1 MDMLIDL
8 NPQVLMIVGGLVIA
22 ASVFI
27 STVAA
32 AVKIHRNLTNKCRS
46 DEDFTNGLSFM
57 FMLRLVLE
65 GMSIDNIFKIM
76 AETVRKRLYVSIKT
90 GLFSKEEVWMVGH
103 PAIVKEV
110 FSPTSSKNWFKG
122 DQMFARR
129 VLSGSK
135 DTSEI
140 NKAMLYTGDDSGW
153 RHARQSMTPFF
164 YKKDFTTLDKDMDR
178 ILMKHLD
185 GAIKNKDG
193 KVELLNMT
201 LKITIDMVVQLLYGI
216 ELPPNEF
223 ETLVRSLAAY
233 IVPGSPTKSTFPGGL
248 SAFEYHRKVGFEIGK
263 LSKDKR
269 GTLGSIIQNSDMPD
283 FLKDEN
289 SAFFLEALTP
299 AFASF
304 WTICHVLLDK
314 TGDRAKV
321 CMKDPVYRQQCIKE
335 SLRMYPPVPSLWPRI
350 AKKDVQIPN
359 PIYDERLVPKKIS
372 FLSKLFGGSE
382 PIESQKTIKIPKGT
396 VAMVFPSVLHYD
408 DRFWFEPTTYSPER
422 WDRDPFVLEM
432 KGTATGTKLA
442 NRKTVNYGGLL
453 STATA
458 SIESNTRPKFL
469 ETSKDF
475 YEKQKGE
482 TGNIRNFMFGAPHE
496 SFMADANYDR
506 LSVCSDPDAF
516 DYQSWSFMPFGLG
529 MHACM
534 GRRLALRM
542 VDAILYNFLQY
553 DVTFYSG
560 VVPSMFSGKT
570 FDERIVA
577 TAAVYNMPADP
588 AYITVKAPVKSVRFA
603 PENMRISVV
612 DNVELRKSGIKSKKL
627 SDLLAEALMEE
638 DSDDSDDDEE

>member
-1 MDMLIDL
+1 MDLL
-8 NPQVLMIVGGLVIA
+8 SEVNPQVLMATGCLVIA
-22 ASVFI
+22 TSVFV
-27 STVAA
+27 STVVA
-32 AVKIHRNLTNKCRS
+32 AVKIHRNLTHKCRS

-57 FMLRLVLE
+57 FQLRMLLE
-65 GMSIDNIFKIM
+65 GLSIDNIFKVM

-90 GLFSKEEVWMVGH
+90 GLFTKEEVWMVGH

-110 FSPTSSKNWFKG
+110 FSPTSSKNWYKG
-122 DQMFARR
+122 DQLFARR
-129 VLSGSK
+129 VLSGSN

-140 NKAMLYTGDDSGW
+140 NKAMLYTGDDDGW
-153 RHARQSMTPFF
+153 KHARQAMTPFF

-185 GAIKNKDG
+185 AAIENKDG
-193 KVELLNMT
+193 TVELLNMT

-216 ELPPNEF
+216 ELPPDEF

-248 SAFEYHRKVGFEIGK
+248 SAFDYHRKVGFEIGK
-263 LSKDKR
+263 KAKK
-269 GTLGSIIQNSDMPD
+269 GTLGSIIHDSDMPD

-314 TGDRAKV
+314 TGDRASLCK
-321 CMKDPVYRQQCIKE
+321 KDPVYRQQCIKE

-350 AKKDVQIPN
+350 AKKDIQIPN
-359 PIYDERLVPKKIS
+359 PIYDERVTPKKAS
-372 FLSKLFGGSE
+372 FISKLFGGTDS
-382 PIESQKTIKIPKGT
+382 IESQKNIIIPKGT
-396 VAMVFPSVLHYD
+396 IAMVFPSVLHYD
-408 DRFWFEPTTYSPER
+408 DRFWFEPTNYSPER

-432 KGTATGTKLA
+432 KANATTPKLQ

-458 SIESNTRPKFL
+458 SIESTNRPDFL
-469 ETSKDF
+469 EKSKQF

-506 LSVCSDPDAF
+506 LAVCSDPDSF
-516 DYQSWSFMPFGLG
+516 DHQAWSFMPFGLG

-553 DVTFYSG
+553 NVTFYSG

-588 AYITVKAPVKSVRFA
+588 AYIAVKAPTKTVKFA

-638 DSDDSDDDEE
+638 DSDESDDDEA